1 MLDKCPP
8 VRQHELPYPPLP
20 DMYIPTQQERY
31 SKVAWYTILM
41 CLVIPTG
48 VVQYAYDKQTDD
60 LTVCATAFLQ
70 PLVHLFSAIGMKPGF
85 AYIFSAVLY
94 AILFFWLLRRCK
106 WAAKK
111 KLTIVV
117 IVGMLTALAWRL
129 IIFHYYA
136 TLAQ

>member
-1 MLDKCPP
+1 MNS
-8 VRQHELPYPPLP
+8 RS

-48 VVQYAYDKQTDD
+48 VVQYAYHKQTDD

-70 PLVHLFSAIGMKPGF
+70 PLVYLFSAIGMKTGF

-106 WAAKK
+106 WQAKK
-111 KLTIVV
+111 KLTFVV
-117 IVGMLTALAWRL
+117 LLGMLTALVWRL

-136 TLAQ
+136 SLPH